1 MLRYYRQSP
10 KKSKQLVPT
19 MKVQNA
25 LFKATVSCIICF
37 LYIQTTISY
46 YNTPQVGYTG
56 KSWSHSTFDRSIRQN
71 YEITVNNRNKLP
83 PLFQL
88 RSTPSNEIFDE
99 EDEVTPAILL
109 VPSENP
115 INDLIVKLK
124 GTCVFFVGPMGSG
137 KSTLGDAFARKM
149 GYRFLDTDEI
159 AEFMVEMPISDFFA
173 EGREP
178 EFRQLEYDILMD
190 LSQYTRVVVA
200 TGGGIVM
207 KNENWGMLR
216 HGIVVYIDMPV
227 DDIYNR
233 LISNPDQITKRPL
246 LQGSDPLE
254 ALRKLN
260 AVRQEKYMQADV
272 HLVVPSIPMSPED
285 LATFTAQTILDFIAV
300 NPPRWESWKK
310 KRDDIAV
317 EAAARMNP
325 SATASANV
333 GFGDNR
339 GSATIQTVSMQDIQ
353 SGKVKLPG
361 NINEGPTI
369 KDEDGLPIPFQ

>member
-1 MLRYYRQSP
+1 
-10 KKSKQLVPT
+10 

-25 LFKATVSCIICF
+25 FFKISVSCIICF

-56 KSWSHSTFDRSIRQN
+56 KSWSHSSFDRSTRQN
-71 YEITVNNRNKLP
+71 YEITVNNRNKIP

-88 RSTPSNEIFDE
+88 RSTASNEIFDE
-99 EDEVTPAILL
+99 EDEEVTPAILL

-115 INDLIVKLK
+115 IKDLIAKLK

-159 AEFMVEMPISDFFA
+159 AEFMIEMPISDFFA

-227 DDIYNR
+227 DDIYSR
-233 LISNPDQITKRPL
+233 LISNPDQIAKRPL

-254 ALRKLN
+254 TLRKLN

-339 GSATIQTVSMQDIQ
+339 GAATIQTVSIQDIQ

-361 NINEGPTI
+361 NTNEGPTI
-369 KDEDGLPIPFQ
+369 KDEDGLPMPFQ